1 MKVPFLSLLDAYKE
15 LKPELDAAYFRVM
28 ESGHYILGPEVEQFE
43 NEFATFTGSKF
54 SIGVSNGLDALVL
67 ILKGLGIKEGDEVI
81 VPSNTFIATWLA
93 VSQLGAKPVSVP
105 PNPNTYNI
113 DPNLIQKA
121 ISSKTKAIIPVH
133 LYGAPCEM
141 DEITKVAI
149 ENNLLVIE
157 DAAQAHGASYKNKK
171 CGSLSVAAGFSFYP
185 GKNLGAFGDAG
196 AITTDNIELAEKIKT
211 LRNYG
216 SDQKY
221 YHKLKG
227 YNYRLDELQAAFLR
241 VRLSSIEAWNEKRS
255 LIAEIYLKELSGLPV
270 KLPVKAEGLKSSW
283 HLFVLEVEQRDSLQ
297 TFLAERG
304 VTTLIHYPLAP
315 AKQQAYAD
323 NSFAE
328 ALSYD
333 SSKLLSI
340 PIGPHLTVDQAHY
353 VVEHIREFYR
363 R

>member
-43 NEFATFTGSKF
+43 SEFAKFTGTKY

-93 VSQLGAKPVSVP
+93 VSQLGAKPVSVS

-113 DPNLIQKA
+113 DPNLIKRA
-121 ISSKTKAIIPVH
+121 ITSKTKAIIPVH

-141 DEITKVAI
+141 DEITKVAN
-149 ENNLLVIE
+149 ENNLLVVE
-157 DAAQAHGASYKNKK
+157 DAAQAHGATYKNKK

-196 AITTDNIELAEKIKT
+196 AITTDNAELSEQIKT

-216 SDQKY
+216 SNQKY

-255 LIAEIYLKELSGLPV
+255 LIADIYLKELSGLPV
-270 KLPVKAEGLKSSW
+270 KLPVKAEGIKSSW
-283 HLFVLEVEQRDSLQ
+283 HLFVLEVEQRESLQ
-297 TFLAERG
+297 SFLAERG
-304 VTTLIHYPLAP
+304 ITTLIHYPLAP

-328 ALSYD
+328 DSSYD

-340 PIGPHLTVDQAHY
+340 PIGPHLTVDQAHC
-353 VVEHIREFYR
+353 VVDHIREFFR